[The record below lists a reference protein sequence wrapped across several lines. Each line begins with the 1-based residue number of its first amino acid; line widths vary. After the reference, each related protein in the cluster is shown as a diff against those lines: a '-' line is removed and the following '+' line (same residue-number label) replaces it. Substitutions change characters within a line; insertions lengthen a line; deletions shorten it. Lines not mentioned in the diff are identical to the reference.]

1 MKKLLIIIT
10 FIFISFYSTISYAEY
25 VANGQIKGWVCNW
38 GTCSMQNLDAV
49 KSGSS
54 YYTIKKNHKSM
65 DLIGASPS
73 FVMDYLQA
81 KFTEGMTW
89 ENHGD
94 WHIDHIQ
101 PCCSFDLTDEEEQ
114 KKCFH
119 YTNLQPLWAID
130 NLKKGGKF

>member
-54 YYTIKKNHKSM
+54 YYTIKKNHKSV
-65 DLIGASPS
+65 DDFKNGKCTVNNKGWFKQTFYQQQSNGSYKKLKP
-73 FVMDYLQA
+73 DYIV
-81 KFTEGMTW
+81 F
-89 ENHGD
+89 
-94 WHIDHIQ
+94 
-101 PCCSFDLTDEEEQ
+101 PCY
-114 KKCFH
+114 K
-119 YTNLQPLWAID
+119 N
-130 NLKKGGKF
+130 